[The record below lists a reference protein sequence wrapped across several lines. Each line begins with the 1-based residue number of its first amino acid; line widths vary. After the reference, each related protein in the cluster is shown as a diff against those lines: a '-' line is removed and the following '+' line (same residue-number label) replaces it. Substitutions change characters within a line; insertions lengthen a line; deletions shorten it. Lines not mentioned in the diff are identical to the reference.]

1 VVTGSFW
8 IGSLA
13 AGKAVNSSVVKLRP
27 GVDGDVAFREK
38 GQAGDA
44 LRLEFVRRQ
53 VEERRP

>member
-1 VVTGSFW
+1 VVTGSFG
-8 IGSLA
+8 ICPFTT
-13 AGKAVNSSVVKLRP
+13 GKAVNSSVVKLRP

-44 LRLEFVRRQ
+44 LRLEFMRRQ